1 MTTPRLLVAALFAAS
16 MSLFAA
22 PAIGQGYG
30 DFGVFGSP
38 NGTFQEGDNI
48 PVQFIA
54 VNLDCDSWTVLFDET
69 GEAPGGGGGG
79 STFTFSVS
87 PNAGTYSIT
96 AQCNESNTA
105 APAQAGVTQVEPAG
119 LVQGAGETQDTITF
133 TVLGEDDDDD
143 DDDGDGRD
151 RDRDRDDD
159 DDKGGGLPDT
169 GGENRGLLLLG
180 GGLTLAGAAL
190 VISRRRRE
198 A

>member
-16 MSLFAA
+16 MSFVAA
-22 PAIGQGYG
+22 PAVAQYSEI
-30 DFGVFGSP
+30 GVFGSP
-38 NGTFQEGDNI
+38 NGTFEEGDNI

-54 VNLDCDSWTVLFDET
+54 INLDCDSWTVLFDET

-79 STFTFSVS
+79 STFSFSVS
-87 PNAGTYSIT
+87 PDAGTYSIT
-96 AQCNESNTA
+96 ARCNTSNNNT
-105 APAQAGVTQVEPAG
+105 APAQAGVTSVEPAG
-119 LVQGAGETQDTITF
+119 LVQGAGENQDTITF
-133 TVLGEDDDDD
+133 TVTDEDD
-143 DDDGDGRD
+143 DDDGDEDEDGD
-151 RDRDRDDD
+151 GDGDGNGDGDN
-159 DDKGGGLPDT
+159 GGLPNT